1 LTDRPISSRT
11 RGVIG
16 APTTV
21 SSAAAFAGK
30 RVFVTGHTG
39 FKGSWLCE
47 WLLGLG
53 ADVTGYSLPPPT
65 KPSLFEQLG
74 LSRRLKHILG
84 DVRDQKRLITAM
96 MAARP
101 HYVFHLAAQ
110 PIVLAAYAGPV
121 DTWAT
126 NVMGT
131 LNLLEGLRS
140 LKDPCATVIVTTDKV
155 YGRQPRTHRE
165 GHGLS
170 AHEPYGA
177 SKAAV
182 ELAVQAWRESFGI
195 AKLATARAGNVIGGG
210 DWASDRLFPDCMR
223 ALSKGRPIVL
233 RHPLAVRP
241 WQHVLDPL
249 HGYLMLAVHLQCS
262 KGPKGIDRDA
272 HGDLAFNFGPSAGDH
287 RSVKEIVSAIL
298 KLWPGTWVKAPG
310 ATTAVETQILRL
322 DAGKAR
328 RVLGWRPRWHFE
340 EAVSK
345 SVEWYRGATTPIAA
359 LEITRSQIAAFSA
372 NLP

>member
-1 LTDRPISSRT
+1 
-11 RGVIG
+11 
-16 APTTV
+16 
-21 SSAAAFAGK
+21 
-30 RVFVTGHTG
+30 
-39 FKGSWLCE
+39 
-47 WLLGLG
+47 
-53 ADVTGYSLPPPT
+53 
-65 KPSLFEQLG
+65 
-74 LSRRLKHILG
+74 
-84 DVRDQKRLITAM
+84 M

-310 ATTAVETQILRL
+310 ATTAVETHWTQERRGAFWDGAPGGILRRL
-322 DAGKAR
+322 FRNPWNGTAAQQ
-328 RVLGWRPRWHFE
+328 LQLQPW
-340 EAVSK
+340 K
-345 SVEWYRGATTPIAA
+345 SRGA
-359 LEITRSQIAAFSA
+359 RSQRFR
-372 NLP
+372 PTCHE